1 MRQPVDLDRQRGQ
14 GDVEHRPR
22 LGVWGSR
29 SRVGA
34 ENQCPVGAENSV
46 TSCDLQIL
54 MDETAEAVSSQW
66 SDGRAGG
73 RGSAA
78 CGWVLIE

>member
-14 GDVEHRPR
+14 GDVEHRPG

-34 ENQCPVGAENSV
+34 ENQCPGSRGTGNGER
-46 TSCDLQIL
+46 Q
-54 MDETAEAVSSQW
+54 SQ
-66 SDGRAGG
+66 DQ
-73 RGSAA
+73 RGV
-78 CGWVLIE
+78 CRQ